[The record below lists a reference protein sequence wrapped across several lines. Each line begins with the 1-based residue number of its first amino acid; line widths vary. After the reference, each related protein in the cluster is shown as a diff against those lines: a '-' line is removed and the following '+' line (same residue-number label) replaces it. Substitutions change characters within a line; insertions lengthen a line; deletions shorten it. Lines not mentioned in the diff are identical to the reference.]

1 MRMLNDKKKNRCPI
15 AGSGRRPR
23 ERQDGELRQEDVE
36 TPASPE
42 EAWPGPGPGAGPGAG
57 PGRTSQATPAST
69 APVGRLRTPE
79 PFFFLN
85 LISSGSTDESYIEK
99 ITENKL
105 THI

>member
-15 AGSGRRPR
+15 AGSGRCPR

-42 EAWPGPGPGAGPGAG
+42 EAWPGPRARGRAREDEPSDPCEYRPRGAAEDAGA
-57 PGRTSQATPAST
+57 
-69 APVGRLRTPE
+69 
-79 PFFFLN
+79 FFFFN

-105 THI
+105 TRI